1 MKIHEYQAK
10 GFWGTNLEKGEG
22 MLLRREGKV
31 DTLIK
36 KHIEEVGAA
45 VEASKK
51 ALSAYLDGDW
61 EKFRRMAKLADS
73 KESDADAVRREAED
87 ALYSGGYLPIY
98 REDFSIL
105 LDLIDDMADDAERV
119 ADFLRI
125 ETPKVSPQWGGVLK
139 QIAEKTLEAFSAFQ
153 KCFLLLYE
161 DMEKTY
167 SATKEVRNA
176 EREIDILQD
185 DLLHRIFQS
194 ELSLAEK
201 VHLREL
207 VLKLGEVSNSAENAS
222 DKVRGLTLKTRF

>member
-1 MKIHEYQAK
+1 
-10 GFWGTNLEKGEG
+10 

-31 DTLIK
+31 DSLIK

-51 ALSAYLDGDW
+51 ALFAYLDGDW
-61 EKFRRMAKLADS
+61 KKFRRMAKLTDS

-87 ALYSGGYLPIY
+87 ALSAGGYISVY

-105 LDLIDDMADDAERV
+105 LDLIDDMADDAEGI
-119 ADFLRI
+119 ADFLLI
-125 ETPKVSPQWGGVLK
+125 ETPKVPPQWGGVLK
-139 QIAEKTLEAFSAFQ
+139 QIAEKTSEGFFAFR

-194 ELSLAEK
+194 DLSLAEK

-207 VLKLGEVSNSAENAS
+207 VLKSGEISNSAENAS
-222 DKVRGLTLKTRF
+222 DKVRGLTLKTGF

>member
-1 MKIHEYQAK
+1 
-10 GFWGTNLEKGEG
+10 
-22 MLLRREGKV
+22 MLSRKEGKV
-31 DTLIK
+31 DSLIK
-36 KHIEEVGAA
+36 RHIEEVRAGIQASMDA
-45 VEASKK
+45 VV
-51 ALSAYLDGDW
+51 AYLDGDW
-61 EKFRRMAKLADS
+61 EKFKQMAKLADS
-73 KESDADAVRREAED
+73 EESDADALRREAED
-87 ALYSGGYLPIY
+87 ALYSGAYLPVY

-125 ETPKVSPQWGGVLK
+125 ETPRILPQWGGVFK

-161 DMEKTY
+161 NMEKTY

-194 ELSLAEK
+194 ELSLVEK
-201 VHLREL
+201 IHLREL
-207 VLKLGEVSNSAENAS
+207 VLKLGEISNSAENAS
-222 DKVRGLTLKTRF
+222 DKVRGLTLKTGF

>member
-1 MKIHEYQAK
+1 
-10 GFWGTNLEKGEG
+10 
-22 MLLRREGKV
+22 MLSRKEGKV
-31 DTLIK
+31 DSLIK
-36 KHIEEVGAA
+36 RHIEEVRAGIQASMDA
-45 VEASKK
+45 VV
-51 ALSAYLDGDW
+51 AYLDGDW
-61 EKFRRMAKLADS
+61 EKFKQMAKLADS
-73 KESDADAVRREAED
+73 EESDADALRREAED
-87 ALYSGGYLPIY
+87 ALYSGAYLPVY

-125 ETPKVSPQWGGVLK
+125 ETPRILPQWGGVFK

-194 ELSLAEK
+194 ELSLVEK
-201 VHLREL
+201 IHLREL
-207 VLKLGEVSNSAENAS
+207 VLKLGEISNSAENAS
-222 DKVRGLTLKTRF
+222 DKVRGLTLKTGF

>member
-1 MKIHEYQAK
+1 
-10 GFWGTNLEKGEG
+10 

-31 DTLIK
+31 DSLIR

-51 ALSAYLDGDW
+51 ALFAYLDGDW
-61 EKFRRMAKLADS
+61 KKFKRMAKLADS

-87 ALYSGGYLPIY
+87 ALSAGGYISVY

-105 LDLIDDMADDAERV
+105 LDLIDDMADDAEGI
-119 ADFLRI
+119 ADFLLI
-125 ETPKVSPQWGGVLK
+125 ETPKVPPQWGGVLK
-139 QIAEKTLEAFSAFQ
+139 QIAEKTLEGFFAFR

-167 SATKEVRNA
+167 SAAKEVRNA
-176 EREIDILQD
+176 EREIDMLQD

-194 ELSLAEK
+194 DLSLAEK

-207 VLKLGEVSNSAENAS
+207 VLKLGEISNSAENAS
-222 DKVRGLTLKTRF
+222 DKVRGLTLKTGF